1 MEESPILILLTGG
14 KSTRMGSSKG
24 LLNYHGILWVLEQIS
39 RYKLVRKPKVYIGLG
54 FDNKLYFEA
63 IPWLTEALDDFYLYD
78 GVEVKVVIN
87 KQPKFGAFST
97 LQTVLKKIE
106 INTTILLQPIDV
118 PLADDQ
124 SLAKIINENNNIVI
138 PNCDSKNGH
147 PVKLK
152 PEFWNTLLSI
162 DKSSK
167 GARLDLQIKLTNT
180 SSVTYVQVTDAS
192 VYQNINT
199 KVDWNIYLNK
209 NSRIKT

>member
-39 RYKLVRKPKVYIGLG
+39 RYKLIRKPKVYIGLG

-87 KQPKFGAFST
+87 KQPEFGAFST
-97 LQTVLKKIE
+97 LQTVLKKVE
-106 INTTILLQPIDV
+106 INASVLIQPIDV
-118 PLADDQ
+118 PLAYDQ
-124 SLAKIINENNNIVI
+124 SLAIIINENNSVVI
-138 PNCDSKNGH
+138 PNCNSKNGH

-152 PEFWNTLLSI
+152 SEFWNTLLSI

-167 GARLDLQIKLTNT
+167 EARLDLQIKSTK
-180 SSVTYVQVTDAS
+180 SSSITYIQVTDNS

-199 KVDWNIYLNK
+199 KVDWNNYLNK
-209 NSRIKT
+209 NN